1 MSFLKLCQGDP
12 LVSVLKDHFDASIA
26 RIPKSSI
33 KPNLVLGY
41 SNGKLNTLGQL
52 DSLFKEDLYNIPAV
66 KVEEVTK
73 ELSGK
78 RSGSMSSSF
87 GIKILEGF
95 LKGFNIPSAG
105 LAQMITKADDIA
117 YSFDRIRSQYIESL
131 KLGAVLGGQELNT
144 ANLSLKP
151 FLTDSKNRLFVV
163 VRTYQSKSF
172 NIHFDQSFESNLE
185 LNLKG
190 LKGMM
195 DLDNA
200 SFNLKKKEE
209 GGLGFEGSTYK
220 TFAFQLVE
228 LEVDED
234 GLYIKEIVSDNDHKV
249 LRENN
254 QIPITNL
261 SNDPVMFDIESD
273 EQIPVS

>member
-41 SNGKLNTLGQL
+41 SNGKLNTLCQL

-66 KVEEVTK
+66 KVEAVTK

-261 SNDPVMFDIESD
+261 SDDPVMFDIESD

>member
-261 SNDPVMFDIESD
+261 SDDPVMFDIESD